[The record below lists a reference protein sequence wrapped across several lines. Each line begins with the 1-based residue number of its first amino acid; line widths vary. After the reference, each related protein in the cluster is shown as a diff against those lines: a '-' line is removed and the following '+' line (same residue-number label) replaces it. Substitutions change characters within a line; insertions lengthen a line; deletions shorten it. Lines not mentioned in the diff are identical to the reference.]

1 MSTAKMRMRLSSSRH
16 RGSRR
21 ARRTM
26 DAPPIAVGVS
36 VLVHAAGIGAL
47 ILLRPVPYPPAAL
60 ETIEIALV
68 TERAHSK
75 AGAKEGSDGAIRSDG
90 LAGVSPAALSPATPV
105 TALPQ
110 WSLGAG
116 RSLGVGTTHAFDLS
130 ILPGPQLPP
139 QATVPD
145 ALGAAADCPTVNGS
159 TARHAPC
166 LSAQSDDPQY
176 APTTTWFPINAP
188 RPGKVGRENDDWT
201 GSLVGVSLRPIDFV
215 ARHGASGES
224 CSQKLGRRIVSLTAS
239 RDELPTSIVR
249 APVYVPM

>member
-26 DAPPIAVGVS
+26 DALPIAVGVS
-36 VLVHAAGIGAL
+36 VLVHAAGIGVP

-116 RSLGVGTTHAFDLS
+116 RSLGVGTTHAFDLP
-130 ILPGPQLPP
+130 ILPGPQWPP
-139 QATVPD
+139 QTSVRV

-159 TARHAPC
+159 TRTAARHEPC
-166 LSAQSDDPQY
+166 VSAQPDDPLGY
-176 APTTTWFPINAP
+176 APTTTRWPVNAP
-188 RPGKVGRENDDWT
+188 QPSKVGRENDDWT
-201 GSLVGVSLRPIDFV
+201 FTGSPSVLGQSILLPDTAPPANRALRSWVVGLFR
-215 ARHGASGES
+215 
-224 CSQKLGRRIVSLTAS
+224 
-239 RDELPTSIVR
+239 
-249 APVYVPM
+249 

>member
-1 MSTAKMRMRLSSSRH
+1 MSTAKMLMRLSSSRH
-16 RGSRR
+16 R
-21 ARRTM
+21 AL
-26 DAPPIAVGVS
+26 PIAVGVS

-110 WSLGAG
+110 WSFGTG

-166 LSAQSDDPQY
+166 LSAQSDDPLGY

-201 GSLVGVSLRPIDFV
+201 FTGSPSVLGQSILLPDTAPPANRALRSWVVGLF
-215 ARHGASGES
+215 H
-224 CSQKLGRRIVSLTAS
+224 
-239 RDELPTSIVR
+239 
-249 APVYVPM
+249 